1 MKTKTGNPKP
11 MIKVAS
17 LFIILSLTAGLILT
31 SCKKDKEEVVSYID
45 INTEHYTL
53 FSSDLGY
60 TGVGSDINIVYHQYS
75 LYLMTSGVSIASW
88 SGRDPVY
95 SGDGL
100 MAQFNLSST
109 DSEKPAAGEYP
120 YNEVNADGNRLVGAG
135 WFTITAG
142 SRGEFNEFSTGI
154 PEVTYDGSTMSI
166 TYNGTDEYGKT
177 ISLFFSGVPVFYDL
191 SDDN

>member
-1 MKTKTGNPKP
+1 
-11 MIKVAS
+11 MIKGAS

-45 INTEHYTL
+45 INTEHYIL
-53 FSSDLGY
+53 SSSDLSY
-60 TGVGSDINIVYHQYS
+60 TGVGLDITIVYHHYS
-75 LYLMTSGVSIASW
+75 LYLLTSGVSIASW

-100 MAQFNLSST
+100 MVQFNLSST
-109 DSEKPAAGEYP
+109 DSGKPAAGEYP
-120 YNEVNADGNRLVGAG
+120 FNEVNADGNRLVGAG
-135 WFTITAG
+135 WATITSG
-142 SRGEFNEFSTGI
+142 IRGEANEFSTGI
-154 PEVTYDGSTMSI
+154 PELTYDGGTI
-166 TYNGTDEYGKT
+166 AIKYNGTDEYGKT